1 MQATPPPTEQIDWLA
16 ENATTDALSPGFPE
30 KMVILDCETTG
41 GKATYHRI
49 TEIGL
54 LVVEQGKITA
64 RWQQLLN
71 PEAHIPPE
79 IQRLTGITP
88 ALVKDAPVFADIAEE
103 LLTYLTGRV
112 LVAHN
117 ARFDYGFLKN
127 EFARIEQA
135 YSTKPLCS
143 VKLSRRLFPQYKR
156 HSLSAIIKRFN
167 FSIENRH
174 RGLDDALMVW
184 KLLLKASA
192 LFPEDDIAAA
202 CGQAL
207 KRPALPMQLDP
218 AEIDRLPKAPG
229 VYYFYDSKGKLLY
242 IGKSINIRDRVMSHF
257 TQDYRNAKD
266 LQMSALIAHIDF
278 ERTPS
283 DFGAQIHESKQI
295 KALSPHYNRRLRKVS
310 RLYQLVTATDA
321 AGYLRITIR
330 PTEKTAHPASEQF
343 GLFRSQRHAE
353 GRLSKLA
360 EHFFLCQKL
369 CGLQADGRGN
379 APCFGF
385 QLKRCFGACCQ
396 QEAATAYNERVRIA
410 LQAYRQRIWPWPDA
424 VLLEER
430 DQNDSELVVWHLL
443 YQWRYLAQ
451 VKEWT
456 ELEEWGYLLAATTPH
471 AAAGNTNVADE
482 TTPQSSSLPLADD
495 DTTSTSSSA
504 SVTQAGDFDLD
515 LYLIMVRFM
524 LQPALMQQHGLRI
537 IPLCSAQTASAEP

>member
-1 MQATPPPTEQIDWLA
+1 MQENPPNTEQIDWLA
-16 ENATTDALSPGFPE
+16 ESAETTALSSGFPE

-54 LVVEQGKITA
+54 LVIEQGKITE
-64 RWQQLLN
+64 RWQQLIN

-88 ALVKDAPVFADIAEE
+88 AMVKSAPTFADIAQE
-103 LLTYLTGRV
+103 LLSYLAGRV

-143 VKLSRRLFPQYKR
+143 VKISRRLFPQYKS

-184 KLLLKASA
+184 QLFLKASA
-192 LFPEDDIAAA
+192 LFPEEDIAAA
-202 CGQAL
+202 CDQVL
-207 KRPALPMQLDP
+207 QRPALPMQLDP
-218 AEIDRLPKAPG
+218 KEIDKLPKAPG
-229 VYYFYDSKGKLLY
+229 VYYFYDRNDKLLY
-242 IGKSINIRDRVMSHF
+242 VGKSVNIRDRVMSHF

-266 LQMSALIAHIDF
+266 LEMSGIIAHIDF

-283 DFGAQIHESKQI
+283 DFGAQIHESRQI
-295 KALSPHYNRRLRKVS
+295 KRLTPHYNRRLRKVN
-310 RLYQLVTATDA
+310 RLYQLVTETDA
-321 AGYLRITIR
+321 TGYLRISIH
-330 PTEKTAHPASEQF
+330 PTEKTTQQASEQF
-343 GLFRSQRHAE
+343 GLFRSRRHAE
-353 GRLSKLA
+353 GRLTKLT

-369 CGLQADGRGN
+369 CGLQAGGRGDS
-379 APCFGF
+379 PCFAF

-396 QEAATAYNERVRIA
+396 QEAPEAYNERVLIA
-410 LQAYRQRIWPWPDA
+410 LKEYRQRIWPWPDA

-430 DQNDSELVVWHLL
+430 DKTDDDNVVWHLL
-443 YQWRYLAQ
+443 YQWRYLAR
-451 VKEWT
+451 
-456 ELEEWGYLLAATTPH
+456 LEDEQGLYDRGYQLA
-471 AAAGNTNVADE
+471 VADNSDAEAAPE
-482 TTPQSSSLPLADD
+482 TNGTEEGVIANADKRTQSGNA
-495 DTTSTSSSA
+495 A
-504 SVTQAGDFDLD
+504 IQAEDFDLD

-524 LQPALMQQHGLRI
+524 LNPELMQQNRLRI
-537 IPLCSAQTASAEP
+537 LPLSRAADI